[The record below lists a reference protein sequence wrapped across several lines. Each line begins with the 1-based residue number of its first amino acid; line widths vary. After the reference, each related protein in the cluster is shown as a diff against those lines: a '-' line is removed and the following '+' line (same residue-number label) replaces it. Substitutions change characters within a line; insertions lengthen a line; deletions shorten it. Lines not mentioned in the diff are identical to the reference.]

1 MDSTSPLALIF
12 TGGAQPHHRI
22 AQELDT
28 PQLVI
33 AADSGWSHARAFG
46 YVPQF
51 LVGDLD
57 SICAADLE
65 EAHSLD
71 TEIVQH
77 SVDKDLTDTEI
88 AVHLAH
94 SLKYERI
101 HVLSGGGDRF
111 DHLVGMLHSL
121 VALTEEV
128 VVTAHVGASFVHFV
142 TPKQRFH
149 TQCSPNT
156 TVSLIPLGGPARG
169 VRSEG
174 LKWNLSRE
182 TLQSFAS
189 RGVSNYTTADSF
201 SLSLRTG
208 VLAVFITQLT
218 GETS

>member
-12 TGGAQPHHRI
+12 TGGARPHHLI
-22 AQELDT
+22 AQDINS

-33 AADSGWSHARAFG
+33 AADSGWAHARAFG

-57 SICAADLE
+57 SISADDFA

-88 AVHLAH
+88 AVQLAR

-101 HVLSGGGDRF
+101 HVVSGGGDRF
-111 DHLVGMLHSL
+111 DHLVAMLHSL
-121 VALTEEV
+121 VAHTEDV
-128 VVTAHVGASFVHFV
+128 VVTAHIGPSVIHFV
-142 TPKQRFH
+142 TPKERFH
-149 TQCSPNT
+149 TTCAPNT
-156 TVSLIPLGGPARG
+156 TVSLIPLGGSARG

-182 TLQSFAS
+182 TLHSFAS
-189 RGVSNYTTADSF
+189 RGVSNCTTSDSF
-201 SLSLRTG
+201 SLALRTG
-208 VLAVFITQLT
+208 VLAVIITQLT

>member
-1 MDSTSPLALIF
+1 
-12 TGGAQPHHRI
+12 
-22 AQELDT
+22 
-28 PQLVI
+28 
-33 AADSGWSHARAFG
+33 
-46 YVPQF
+46 
-51 LVGDLD
+51 
-57 SICAADLE
+57 
-65 EAHSLD
+65 
-71 TEIVQH
+71 
-77 SVDKDLTDTEI
+77 
-88 AVHLAH
+88 
-94 SLKYERI
+94 
-101 HVLSGGGDRF
+101 
-111 DHLVGMLHSL
+111 MLHSL

-128 VVTAHVGASFVHFV
+128 IVTAHVGASFVHFV

-149 TQCSPNT
+149 TQCSPNA